1 MHAAVGP
8 GGRDTAREYGREAAS
23 IGGPSRQ
30 GQRPPRGLFPPL
42 RPLVT
47 GLQLLLVAV
56 GLTLSSAAQARA
68 DRITNASVPTTL
80 SGAGVRDCRVYLPPS
95 YSTSEA
101 AARRYPVIV
110 FLHGWP
116 GAEGN
121 WPGEGHAGE
130 TLDRLILEHRIPE
143 VIGLFPDG
151 TGVGHL
157 GRSMWLDSRD
167 HRSRLET
174 FLAHDLV
181 SWADRTFRTR
191 RDPAHRGVIGL
202 SDGATGAMNQVLRH
216 PDVYGAIGAHSGV
229 YRLTPDWSSGPLF
242 GDEPEASLL
251 REGYSPLIELLGHAT
266 SLSRATIY
274 FDCGEAD
281 ESIADNQALHAR
293 MDSLHIVHEFH
304 VYPGSH
310 DWGYWS
316 AHLEQSLIAVT
327 SRMWPDAETGHSLS
341 RP

>member
-8 GGRDTAREYGREAAS
+8 DGRDTAREYGREVAS

-30 GQRPPRGLFPPL
+30 GQRPPGASSGPL
-42 RPLVT
+42 RPLVA

-56 GLTLSSAAQARA
+56 GLALATAATARP

-95 YSTSEA
+95 YATDEGVK
-101 AARRYPVIV
+101 RRYPVIV

-121 WPGEGHAGE
+121 WPGQGHAGE
-130 TLDRLILEHRIPE
+130 TLDRLIATQRIPE

-167 HRSRLET
+167 GRSRLET

-181 SWADRTFRTR
+181 AWADRTFRTLA
-191 RDPAHRGVIGL
+191 DPAYRGVIGL

-216 PDVYGAIGAHSGV
+216 PDVYGAVGAHSGV
-229 YRLTPDWSSGPLF
+229 YRLTSDWSSGPLF
-242 GDEPEASLL
+242 GDEPQASRMREA
-251 REGYSPLIELLGHAT
+251 YSPFAELLEHHRRLT
-266 SLSRATIY
+266 HATIY
-274 FDCGEAD
+274 FDCGEQD
-281 ESIADNQALHAR
+281 ESIADNHALHAR
-293 MDSLHIVHEFH
+293 LDSLHITHEFH

-310 DWGYWS
+310 DWDYWR

-327 SRMWPDAETGHSLS
+327 ARMGPEAGAAGTLS
-341 RP
+341 HP